1 MEAEVARRRINRIT
15 GHVVAATITNDDII
29 SSTTHLL
36 PMNCSSSLNSVIRR
50 CDNRVNFARQ
60 ASDAQGC
67 FMRPASNEQSPCN
80 AFDAPMFAR
89 PCSCMP
95 LKCDASPEAPLF
107 SRPARM
113 EPAEFRNYT
122 LMQPLPQD
130 CKLSTPDLPKFAK
143 PDGRTVKQEQFGS
156 NKKSPSFKPTGIEW
170 SPRMNVS
177 ELGSNYVMTV
187 EIPGV
192 HVNDIR
198 VEVDD
203 RKLTVMA
210 KHSTECW
217 KVAGCSNGSISA
229 YHRREYGG
237 EPYQIVWTLP
247 TNVDK
252 DTISAEFLRNF
263 YVQHTDFAIVL
274 SAEMDSCKLSFP
286 SFEMPWD
293 GDMHK
298 DEFYPYAE
306 VNGSWVHD
314 ETYPL
319 YDASRDC
326 PFIEKQFDCQKN
338 GRPDKDYLKYRW
350 QPTGCNLPRFNG
362 RDFLLRHQGKS
373 ILFVGDSL
381 SLNQWQS
388 LTCMLHKAVPESK
401 YQLTRVGDLSTF
413 TFLRFN
419 TQVMFSRKPFLV
431 DLVKTSA
438 GRVLKLGSTESG
450 ALWKDKD
457 VLIFNTWHWWLHSGR
472 KQEWDYIED
481 GSRTM
486 RDMNRLVAFEKAL
499 NTWAKWVDTNID
511 PTKTKVFYQGVS
523 PDHTNATSWGHSNAT
538 KDCREEAQPFIGHK
552 YPRGSP
558 AAELVVEKVIS
569 NMSKP
574 VHLLGVTMLS
584 QLRKDAHPSIYGGVG
599 GHMEADCS
607 HWCLAG
613 VPDTWNQLLYATLV
627 QS

>member
-15 GHVVAATITNDDII
+15 GHVVAATIMNDDII

-60 ASDAQGC
+60 ASNAQGC

-130 CKLSTPDLPKFAK
+130 CKLSTPDLRKFAK
-143 PDGRTVKQEQFGS
+143 PDGRSVKQVQFGS

-229 YHRREYGG
+229 YHRREYGQ
-237 EPYQIVWTLP
+237 EPYQIVWALP

-252 DTISAEFLRNF
+252 DIISAEFLNGLL
-263 YVQHTDFAIVL
+263 QIIIP
-274 SAEMDSCKLSFP
+274 KL
-286 SFEMPWD
+286 
-293 GDMHK
+293 
-298 DEFYPYAE
+298 
-306 VNGSWVHD
+306 
-314 ETYPL
+314 
-319 YDASRDC
+319 
-326 PFIEKQFDCQKN
+326 
-338 GRPDKDYLKYRW
+338 
-350 QPTGCNLPRFNG
+350 
-362 RDFLLRHQGKS
+362 
-373 ILFVGDSL
+373 
-381 SLNQWQS
+381 
-388 LTCMLHKAVPESK
+388 
-401 YQLTRVGDLSTF
+401 
-413 TFLRFN
+413 
-419 TQVMFSRKPFLV
+419 
-431 DLVKTSA
+431 
-438 GRVLKLGSTESG
+438 
-450 ALWKDKD
+450 
-457 VLIFNTWHWWLHSGR
+457 
-472 KQEWDYIED
+472 
-481 GSRTM
+481 
-486 RDMNRLVAFEKAL
+486 
-499 NTWAKWVDTNID
+499 
-511 PTKTKVFYQGVS
+511 
-523 PDHTNATSWGHSNAT
+523 
-538 KDCREEAQPFIGHK
+538 
-552 YPRGSP
+552 
-558 AAELVVEKVIS
+558 
-569 NMSKP
+569 
-574 VHLLGVTMLS
+574 
-584 QLRKDAHPSIYGGVG
+584 
-599 GHMEADCS
+599 
-607 HWCLAG
+607 
-613 VPDTWNQLLYATLV
+613 
-627 QS
+627 